1 MRAKIH
7 LVAIIFTALLLSG
20 CLTHKLHSEMDS
32 AFPRHKSVE
41 TTETLNYMGLN
52 GKKELVLITDKHHF
66 VLSPDKEI
74 IRTHQEQIF
83 TLLNK

>member
-1 MRAKIH
+1 MRAK
-7 LVAIIFTALLLSG
+7 LRFAALAFTATLSLSG
-20 CLTHKLHSEMDS
+20 CFTYQLHSEMNT
-32 AFPRHKSVE
+32 AFPKHKSVE

-74 IRTHQEQIF
+74 IRTHQE
-83 TLLNK
+83 